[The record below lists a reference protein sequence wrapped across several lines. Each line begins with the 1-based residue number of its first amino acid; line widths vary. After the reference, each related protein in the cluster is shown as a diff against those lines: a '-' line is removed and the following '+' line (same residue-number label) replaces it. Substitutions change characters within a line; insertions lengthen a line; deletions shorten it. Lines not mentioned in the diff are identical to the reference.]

1 MEQLINGKCAPCEGG
16 IPPMDRAHIEG
27 YLPQIPEWTVE
38 EDVRITR
45 TAKFKDFAAA
55 LAFVNAVG
63 AVAEEQGHH
72 PDLHLH
78 GWNRVTVTLSTHAI
92 KGLSVND
99 FIMAA
104 KIDALLPR

>member
-16 IPPMDRAHIEG
+16 IPPMDRAHIES
-27 YLPQIPEWTVE
+27 YLPQIPAWTAE

-45 TAKFKDFAAA
+45 TVKCKDFAAA
-55 LAFVNAVG
+55 LAFVNAAG
-63 AVAEEQGHH
+63 ALAEEQGHH

-78 GWNRVTVTLSTHAI
+78 GWNKVTITLSTHAI

-104 KIDALLPR
+104 KLDALLPH